1 MVVSQRGVGFIYMGC
16 CLFVCF
22 CILYFSLLFSFL
34 GERKKKE
41 EKKKETNL
49 NGIKVL
55 FQFQH
60 CLV

>member
-22 CILYFSLLFSFL
+22 CILVYFFLFL
-34 GERKKKE
+34 VKEKKKRK
-41 EKKKETNL
+41 KKKETNL